1 MSFILFPASIDRN
14 ETRVTL
20 LPSSSSSSHP
30 TTSSPNSTTVASRR
44 TIANGRIRDNKLMS
58 VLNARRRASNRL
70 RMTTNDDECERQ
82 CQVNNSSAETCR
94 IKCNR
99 ELKLLRYANNSNPLP
114 SPLAIQHESSTVESN
129 IIVHSSNDE
138 FLDTEE
144 SVHGL
149 YFTNPN
155 ASNTTN
161 NDNNKTKAKE
171 SSNLINSNGS
181 VKKEIKDLK
190 TLPPITTESSTI
202 SSTLKQILNRRNKNL
217 RTSLAPSGRS
227 TMYRGR
233 VKYSPSNFEPLEE
246 IEDPYLL
253 VGQQRLAST
262 TSRNPDVKR
271 QLSNSS
277 SSNSRRRPSQ
287 YQSTTPSRSKEEE
300 LEIMEVSV
308 AKQSSTEKT
317 KFWKSRNI
325 VAINNYMRRLS
336 PTAVTRPPLQ
346 LAETSSN
353 SPAATTSSSAP
364 LSTTKATNKLL
375 QYKTISKRPSRV
387 ETAAADERRGEGQT
401 ATSIA
406 AVNNLAEGSAGDDVK
421 SVFVR
426 NADDVERASNE
437 SDTTTSPR
445 VDIAKLPSH
454 RRHPSLPSL
463 IINVP
468 DDATPIFFND
478 ERSYQQSDGEI
489 ERERVGRIAT
499 TSQIFA
505 ETLQTTISS
514 STTTSVVKSSTDV
527 PSTVHQQP
535 KTTKRI
541 YTTIPR
547 RKVTTTAFPVSN
559 KTTLSTFLKNVATRT
574 QSTFTANGDPITLST
589 RSIISSTTE
598 SITRPDIILS
608 STTPSPPDV
617 ATDDDE
623 RKNNAKTWRPVV
635 LETVAPPSVTPI
647 ESIIST
653 TISST
658 NVFIQGIPATLKPQT
673 NDVLIEMQSFNLA
686 TLLMAALGLLPLVA
700 ILIYVIRQYVY
711 KNELKNSSDIGNYG
725 NDIQPISPVV
735 ILDQSDDGGS
745 IDGADSFISV
755 AEFDRTNL
763 RFQSL
768 LGEGNFGQVWKAE
781 ADSLPGH
788 IGTTRIVAVKT
799 ERSDNGQ
806 GGLKA
811 ECEIM
816 RKLGSHTNVVTLL
829 AACVDQGEL
838 DICG

>member
-1 MSFILFPASIDRN
+1 
-14 ETRVTL
+14 
-20 LPSSSSSSHP
+20 
-30 TTSSPNSTTVASRR
+30 
-44 TIANGRIRDNKLMS
+44 
-58 VLNARRRASNRL
+58 
-70 RMTTNDDECERQ
+70 MTAADDECERQ
-82 CQVNNSSAETCR
+82 CQVNNSSVETCR

-99 ELKLLRYANNSNPLP
+99 DLKLLRYANNTNPLP
-114 SPLAIQHESSTVESN
+114 MAAANIQQQRQESSTVESN
-129 IIVHSSNDE
+129 VIVHSSNDE

-149 YFTNPN
+149 YFTNLSGGN
-155 ASNTTN
+155 STAHNDSNS
-161 NDNNKTKAKE
+161 KTKAKE
-171 SSNLINSNGS
+171 SSNLITSNGS

-190 TLPPITTESSTI
+190 TLPPITTESTTFATTTAASTTTI
-202 SSTLKQILNRRNKNL
+202 TPATAAPSTLKQILNRRNKNL
-217 RTSLAPSGRS
+217 RTSLSPAGRS

-233 VKYSPSNFEPLEE
+233 VKYSPSNFGPLEE
-246 IEDPYLL
+246 SEDPYLDPLL
-253 VGQQRLAST
+253 VGQQQQQRLAST

-271 QLSNSS
+271 PSLVNSNSS
-277 SSNSRRRPSQ
+277 SNRRRPSP

-325 VAINNYMRRLS
+325 VAISNYMRRLT
-336 PTAVTRPPLQ
+336 PTLATRSPLQ
-346 LAETSSN
+346 VSTAENGTST
-353 SPAATTSSSAP
+353 TTSASSSSLP
-364 LSTTKATNKLL
+364 STTTTKATSNKLGL

-387 ETAAADERRGEGQT
+387 VELPAAAAADERRSEGQM

-406 AVNNLAEGSAGDDVK
+406 AVNNLAEGSATGAEVK

-426 NADDVERASNE
+426 NADEADRQE
-437 SDTTTSPR
+437 SDDDATATTTE
-445 VDIAKLPSH
+445 LPSKQ
-454 RRHPSLPSL
+454 PNLPSL

-468 DDATPIFFND
+468 DDATPIFSND
-478 ERSYQQSDGEI
+478 RHEGEI
-489 ERERVGRIAT
+489 ELGRA
-499 TSQIFA
+499 TSQSFSDLSS
-505 ETLQTTISS
+505 TVSS
-514 STTTSVVKSSTDV
+514 STTTSVVKSSTVETPTSSV
-527 PSTVHQQP
+527 PYA

-559 KTTLSTFLKNVATRT
+559 KTTLSTFLRNVATRT
-574 QSTFTANGDPITLST
+574 QSTFATNGEPIAPAST
-589 RSIISSTTE
+589 TSRVVTSATSRSITAVRTDAPTTL
-598 SITRPDIILS
+598 RPAS
-608 STTPSPPDV
+608 VDV
-617 ATDDDE
+617 
-623 RKNNAKTWRPVV
+623 KTARPVV
-635 LETVAPPSVTPI
+635 LFENVAPPSVTPVVVESSTISI
-647 ESIIST
+647 EST
-653 TISST
+653 T
-658 NVFIQGIPATLKPQT
+658 NVFIQGAPATLKP
-673 NDVLIEMQSFNLA
+673 NSSDVLIEMQSFNLA
-686 TLLMAALGLLPLVA
+686 TVLMAALGLLPLVA

-711 KNELKNSSDIGNYG
+711 KNELKHSSDIGSYG

-735 ILDQSDDGGS
+735 ILDQSSDDGGS

-788 IGTTRIVAVKT
+788 VGTTRIVAVKT

-829 AACVDQGEL
+829 SACVDQGEL
-838 DICG
+838 DFFSMLWVFFYYYFVL